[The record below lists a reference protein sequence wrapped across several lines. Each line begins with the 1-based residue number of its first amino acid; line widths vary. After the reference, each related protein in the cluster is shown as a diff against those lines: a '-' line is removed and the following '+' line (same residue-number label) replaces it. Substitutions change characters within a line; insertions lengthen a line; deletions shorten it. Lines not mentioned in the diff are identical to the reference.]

1 MTQSGATPE
10 FSVRGAVDLSSL
22 NRPTAPPP
30 GEPGGAPDAKGFT
43 VDLTE
48 ETFPSVVAQS
58 AQVPV
63 VAVLWLP
70 TDAESAK
77 LATTLGTLAGLYEGR
92 FLLARIDVE
101 AWPRIAAAFQV
112 QDYPTTIGLIAQQPV
127 PLFAGNHDAS
137 AIQGVLDQFLAAA
150 QANGVTGTLALDA
163 ADAAAAQLE
172 PAEEPLPPLHQEA
185 YDAIEQGDFEA
196 AIAAYSKALRED
208 PRDTFASAGLAQVSL
223 LHRTGQLDQQS
234 VRAQAE
240 QSPADVEAQ
249 LAVADLD
256 VLQGQVEEAF
266 SRLIDL
272 IRETSG
278 DERDVVRKRLV
289 EYFEILGNEDPRVP
303 AARRSLAN
311 ALY

>member
-30 GEPGGAPDAKGFT
+30 GEPGGAPDAMGFT

-70 TDAESAK
+70 TDAESAQ

-127 PLFAGNHDAS
+127 PLFAGNYDAS